1 MKRLSL
7 PYLCA
12 IPALVL
18 VVGSVAAQFGGSSES
33 ANNSAKKSDKPAA
46 EKASTPAASNQ
57 AKTENVGLDFCQC
70 TQDDP
75 ASAARIERTL
85 ASPLTQT
92 GMDYA
97 DVPLKD
103 IAEALTSDYDI
114 PVQLDRPAL
123 EEAGVEIDTK
133 VNISLHNISLRSALR
148 LMLKTLGLTSIV
160 QDEVLLITTK
170 EAAEQQLKICVYDA
184 RKVISDASDKNVQSL
199 IETITAC
206 IGTDT
211 WAKNGGGQAEI
222 RQLPAGLIVVTQTQ
236 AVHQEIHNLLA
247 TVQRMSRK

>member
-12 IPALVL
+12 ISVLVL
-18 VVGSVAAQFGGSSES
+18 VVESVAAQFGGSSEP

-46 EKASTPAASNQ
+46 EKPSTPAANNQ
-57 AKTENVGLDFCQC
+57 SKTESVGVEFCQC

-75 ASAARIERTL
+75 ASAARIERAL

-92 GMDYA
+92 GLDYTDTA
-97 DVPLKD
+97 LKD
-103 IAEALTSDYDI
+103 IAEQLSSDYSI

-123 EEAGVEIDTK
+123 EVAGIPVDKPVT
-133 VNISLHNISLRSALR
+133 ISLHNISLRSALR

-170 EAAEQQLKICVYDA
+170 EAAEQQLKICVYDT

-206 IGTDT
+206 VDSNT
-211 WAKNGGGQAEI
+211 WAVNGGGQAEI
-222 RQLPAGLIVVTQTQ
+222 RHLPGGLIVVTQTQ
-236 AVHQEIHNLLA
+236 VVHQEIHDLLA
-247 TVQRMSRK
+247 TVQRMNRK